1 MISNTLFITYTIMC
15 FLSLQAITL
24 IIIIGKH
31 RDVGKTRLLKA
42 SAVSLFWGNLPQIS
56 SSEPW
61 TLLFFTQ
68 WGTVGSS

>member
-42 SAVSLFWGNLPQIS
+42 SAFL
-56 SSEPW
+56 
-61 TLLFFTQ
+61 
-68 WGTVGSS
+68 